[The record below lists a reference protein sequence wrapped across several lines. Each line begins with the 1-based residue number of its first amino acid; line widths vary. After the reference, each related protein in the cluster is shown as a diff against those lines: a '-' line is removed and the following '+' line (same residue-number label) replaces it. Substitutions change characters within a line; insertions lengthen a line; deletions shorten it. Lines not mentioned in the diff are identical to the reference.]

1 MITVTL
7 EPDNEVIEMH
17 GVKTVLAALNRVK
30 LRPTM
35 AIVVRGGELLT
46 PDRRLN
52 PGDAV
57 MIRKVTSAG

>member
-7 EPDNEVIEMH
+7 EPDNEVVELH
-17 GVKTVLAALNRVK
+17 GVKTVLAVLNRFK

-35 AIVVRGGELLT
+35 AIVARSGELLT

-52 PGDAV
+52 PGDAIMV
-57 MIRKVTSAG
+57 RKVTSAG